1 MQSYGHMIAS
11 ESRMKITRI
20 STTVVNARMRNWI
33 FVKVE
38 TDQSGLYGWGEATLE
53 WKTKSVVGAV
63 EDVSVLIIG
72 QDPRRI
78 EHLWQTMHRQ
88 YFWRGGITDMTAISA
103 IDQAL
108 WDIKGKELARP
119 VCELLGGPVRD
130 TLRFYDHLGG
140 GSLEGMYKT
149 VAPEEFAERM
159 QVSIAAGFTAVKAM
173 PIPVSELIESPT
185 TLKHAARCVEAMR
198 KTAGDGM
205 DIMLDLHAR
214 CTPAAAIQFG
224 RMLADYNLYWYEEPC
239 WHEHVDALVEVARAL
254 PFPISTGERLA
265 GRWQFRE
272 LCEKRACAIVQPDVS
287 HCGGI
292 SEARR
297 IAAMAETYMMAVA
310 CHNPGGPVAT
320 AASLQVGFAVP
331 NYLIQEVVRNDVPW
345 RNDVVTEPVHIERG
359 IARAPTAPGLG
370 IDVNEREAA
379 RHPFAPEVTMPYFH
393 RDGSVADW

>member
-1 MQSYGHMIAS
+1 
-11 ESRMKITRI
+11 MKITRI
-20 STTVVNARMRNWI
+20 STLVVNARMRNWV

-38 TDQSGLYGWGEATLE
+38 TDEAGLWGWGEATLE
-53 WKTKSVVGAV
+53 WKTNGVVGAI
-63 EDVSVLIIG
+63 EDVAVLLIG

-78 EHLWQTMHRQ
+78 EHLWQIMHRQ
-88 YFWRGGITDMTAISA
+88 YFWRGGIIGMTAISG

-108 WDIKGKELARP
+108 WDIKGKELGRP

-149 VAPEEFAERM
+149 SEPEEFGARIQE
-159 QVSIAAGFTAVKAM
+159 SLDSGFTAVKAM
-173 PIPVSELIESPT
+173 PIPVSEPIESPR
-185 TLKHAARCVEAMR
+185 TLKQAARAVEAMR
-198 KTAGDGM
+198 KAGGDDL

-214 CTPAAAIQFG
+214 TTPAAAIQFG

-239 WHEHVDALVEVARAL
+239 WHEHVAGLVEVARAL
-254 PFPISTGERLA
+254 PFPIATGERLA

-272 LCEKRACAIVQPDVS
+272 LFEKGACAVIQPDVS

-297 IAAMAETYMMAVA
+297 IAAMAETYLVSVA
-310 CHNPGGPVAT
+310 CHNPTGPVGT
-320 AASLQVGFAVP
+320 AASLHVGFATP
-331 NYLIQEVVRNDVPW
+331 NYLIQEHVRNDVPW
-345 RNDVVTEPVHIERG
+345 RNDIVLDPLTLERG
-359 IARAPTAPGLG
+359 LARTPTAPGLG
-370 IDVNEREAA
+370 IEINEKEAA
-379 RHPFAPEVTMPYFH
+379 RHPFAPEGTMPFFH